1 MENSTREVMTMTKSY
16 KENLLNI
23 LEEADTIHDMSNMLA
38 LANNGIDDSLINSLV
53 VITIDNLDR
62 ICANIQ
68 KEVEELRTH
77 IGLLENK

>member
-1 MENSTREVMTMTKSY
+1 MTNIY
-16 KENLLNI
+16 NENLLNI

-62 ICANIQ
+62 ISANIQ
-68 KEVEELRTH
+68 KEVRAIRNQ
-77 IGLLENK
+77 IGLEEIGEA